1 MVIGG
6 KTREEERLLACHRG
20 WGRLWRP
27 CMLAQRL
34 RLQCSGD
41 RSRVS
46 STSSESLSDG
56 QMTCGGC
63 CFDCQGKPSQEEEN
77 QEPFQPTMEH
87 RERHSS
93 FLFYAMPSKQP
104 STLYYYYIYTE
115 ACASVELHYAMQYG
129 YAMLYTIACKAVR
142 ATVVL
147 LDRASC
153 CCCFPS
159 DQKGTRKGRRRCFRP
174 INLLGRTSNFQTFKS
189 FLMSRR
195 SSSIIAIRCTLG
207 MPPPQ
212 RAFSSP
218 PPPFLGD
225 AAPATSLS
233 LFFGAIISPGLSCH
247 LG

>member
-1 MVIGG
+1 MPQGLGEAV
-6 KTREEERLLACHRG
+6 EA
-20 WGRLWRP
+20 
-27 CMLAQRL
+27 MLAQRL
-34 RLQCSGD
+34 LQCSGD

-63 CFDCQGKPSQEEEN
+63 CFDCQGKPSQEEEEN

-87 RERHSS
+87 RERHC

-104 STLYYYYIYTE
+104 STLYYYIYTE

-129 YAMLYTIACKAVR
+129 YAIYHACKA
-142 ATVVL
+142 VL
-147 LDRASC
+147 LDRASCC

-195 SSSIIAIRCTLG
+195 SSSSIATLHPWNATAAARVFVAAAAVFRRRG
-207 MPPPQ
+207 
-212 RAFSSP
+212 A
-218 PPPFLGD
+218 GD
-225 AAPATSLS
+225 VSLS
-233 LFFGAIISPGLSCH
+233 LFFGALISPGLSCH